1 LVIEKARA
9 IVGSAC
15 VAAMLSATASG
26 RPDSPRPTQAAV
38 FVHEQDRP
46 GRLAIVD
53 LKTHG
58 VRFVVPD
65 DVATYD
71 PVWSPTSVRLSYA
84 TEEGLR
90 VYVDGIAG
98 DRPFIRL
105 PGFRGKPYL
114 YSADEKWIA
123 APLDDAVAFLPL
135 PADPRAAIG
144 TKVDRV
150 ALAGCGEP
158 NLLWSTD
165 GKSLLALCTPGGG
178 KPGWIVRI
186 APDTLKTSNQPAGET
201 GRLLGWHDGALVV
214 EGGGGVSI
222 LSSDGSL
229 RPLFKA
235 AEAEFVLA
243 WLRGPGEA
251 LFVEGNEDSGYPTVL
266 RLVGPNPASSRP
278 WLHDFGRMNGFNFT
292 PDGSWTMFVRVLGG
306 DREGGDAYLVQTGS
320 EQATKVLPATA
331 ERSYSSPIVRP
342 PGRP

>member
-1 LVIEKARA
+1 MGVKDRRARQKTFLRQQILDAARELLVRDGYEKLSMRR
-9 IVGSAC
+9 
-15 VAAMLSATASG
+15 VAQ
-26 RPDSPRPTQAAV
+26 RID
-38 FVHEQDRP
+38 
-46 GRLAIVD
+46 
-53 LKTHG
+53 
-58 VRFVVPD
+58 
-65 DVATYD
+65 Y
-71 PVWSPTSVRLSYA
+71 SPTAIYLHFKDKQELVSSLCDETFARLVRELETLPDEFPDPLARLRKGMERYISF
-84 TEEGLR
+84 GLKHPDH
-90 VYVDGIAG
+90 Y
-98 DRPFIRL
+98 L
-105 PGFRGKPYL
+105 PTF
-114 YSADEKWIA
+114 
-123 APLDDAVAFLPL
+123 VLPL

-201 GRLLGWHDGALVV
+201 GRLLGWRDGALVV

-229 RPLFKA
+229 RLLFKP

-278 WLHDFGRMNGFNFT
+278 WLHDFGRMNGFNFI

-331 ERSYSSPIVRP
+331 ERSYSSPVVRP
-342 PGRP
+342 PARR